1 MPQFWSVAIPTAS
14 KIRHW
19 TRPVKLGYGH
29 PMTER
34 KFLGEVNRLLA
45 PDDTR
50 QFYDSWAESYDSE
63 VFENGYAAAARVAE
77 ALARH
82 ASSKENELLDFG
94 CRTGLSGLALLS
106 AGFTNI
112 DGADMLKG
120 AAEKQVY
127 RKLWQVDAGS
137 PVPSSYAAIAAI
149 GVIGSVAAPA
159 EVFDAIFDALRPD
172 PIFAFSFNDHTL
184 IDPEY
189 EIGLHAKTANG
200 SGRLLFQ
207 EYGPRLPGL
216 DMKFNVYLIEKT

>member
-1 MPQFWSVAIPTAS
+1 MVAIPATS

-29 PMTER
+29 PMAER
-34 KFLGEVNRLLA
+34 KFLGEVYGLA
-45 PDDTR
+45 TPDDTR

-63 VFENGYAAAARVAE
+63 VSENGYATPARVAE

-82 ASSKENELLDFG
+82 ASSKEIELLDFG
-94 CRTGLSGLALLS
+94 CGTGLSGLALLR

-112 DGADMLKG
+112 DGADLSADMLKG

-127 RKLWQVDAGS
+127 RRLWQVDAGS

-149 GVIGSVAAPA
+149 GVIGSGAAPA
-159 EVFDAIFDALRPD
+159 EVFDAIFESLRPGTL
-172 PIFAFSFNDHTL
+172 FAFSFNDHTL
-184 IDPEY
+184 ADPEY
-189 EIGLHAKTANG
+189 ESRLHAKTANG

-207 EYGPRLPGL
+207 EYGPHLPGL
-216 DMKFNVYLIEKT
+216 DMKSNVYVIEKT